1 MLLTPSVLFQLWSIH
16 TVIKYLNAFV
26 KKSDIV
32 KTLEKTGGV
41 DFADDKA
48 QFASH
53 PLYRSLGYFS
63 LIGLQRVNVLLADYH
78 LALKVIAP
86 IPLNKKG
93 LYTKVIACYIT
104 LYYYTG
110 YAYMMMRRFVD
121 SIRTFAHI
129 LLYMSRIKQF
139 HTKSYQYDAIVKRSD
154 QMYALLAL
162 LISTCPQRI
171 DETIST
177 QLRDRHADKMQL
189 MQRGDVN
196 TAEEVLIFGSPKF
209 LSPVVINW
217 NDEAQREAVATSNP
231 NQEALRLQVK
241 TFINELRQQSLLPI
255 IRSYLKLYTTIGIDK
270 LANLL
275 ERKVDEETLSQI
287 LLCYNHKTR
296 GLAWQSSAGTEGASA
311 PSSGTSALGGKMTS
325 FSDIAFYVEGGMIH
339 ISDTKAPRR
348 YGDYFI
354 RNANKFDDI
363 IVDLVE
369 KET

>member
-1 MLLTPSVLFQLWSIH
+1 
-16 TVIKYLNAFV
+16 LNAFV

-32 KTLEKTGGV
+32 ATLEKTGGV
-41 DFADDKA
+41 DMTDDKSA
-48 QFASH
+48 FATH

-63 LIGLQRVNVLLADYH
+63 LIGLQRVHVLLADYH

-121 SIRTFAHI
+121 AIRTFAHI

-154 QMYALLAL
+154 QMYALLVL

-171 DETIST
+171 DETISI

-209 LSPVVINW
+209 ISPVPINW
-217 NDEAQREAVATSNP
+217 SDEAQREAIATSNP
-231 NQEALRLQVK
+231 NQEALRLQMK
-241 TFINELRQQSLLPI
+241 TFINELKQQSLLPI

-270 LANLL
+270 LAHLL

-296 GLAWQSSAGTEGASA
+296 GLAWQSSAAGDA
-311 PSSGTSALGGKMTS
+311 PATNPATALGGKMTS

-363 IVDLVE
+363 VADLGD
-369 KET
+369 KEN